1 MLSHFSRVRLFVT
14 LWTTTCQ
21 ALLSMGFSWQEYWN
35 GLPREFPPE
44 NLPNAGIKPASVMP
58 PELAG
63 EFITKVP
70 STVKYSL

>member
-1 MLSHFSRVRLFVT
+1 MDHNLPSSSDNGI
-14 LWTTTCQ
+14 
-21 ALLSMGFSWQEYWN
+21 LLARILEWVAMWI
-35 GLPREFPPE
+35 PPE

-70 STVKYSL
+70 SIVKYSL